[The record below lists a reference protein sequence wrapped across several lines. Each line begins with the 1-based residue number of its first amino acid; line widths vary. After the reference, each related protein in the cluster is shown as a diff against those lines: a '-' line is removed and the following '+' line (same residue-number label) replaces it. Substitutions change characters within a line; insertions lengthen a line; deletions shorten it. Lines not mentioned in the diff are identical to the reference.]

1 MKKKQ
6 VVLWISIV
14 LLLLSSPVYSQVKL
28 GFQLGANFDTHPNF
42 TSDYNPYGR
51 FVSKSEGGTKF
62 WGSMLVEF
70 KISDM
75 FYIQP
80 EFNFLTK
87 GAKIDFMYH
96 NPEIVDT
103 DGRTR
108 YTVNYSYEIPI
119 NILAKFNIS
128 NFTPFIFAGPSF
140 SFLSE
145 AKLTSPE
152 FGLDNDI
159 DVSNSFTKNEFSIN
173 FGGGVEFPLSKSI
186 DLFVMARYSLGITNI
201 INNKSLL
208 YHNLEKIN
216 IRGLA
221 FATGIKFSI

>member
-6 VVLWISIV
+6 FVLWMSIV

-28 GFQLGANFDTHPNF
+28 GFQLGPNF
-42 TSDYNPYGR
+42 ANASIKSDATFP
-51 FVSKSEGGTKF
+51 FDIEGKTYFFG
-62 WGSMLVEF
+62 GILAEF

-96 NPEIVDT
+96 NPEIVDA

-152 FGLDNDI
+152 FVSDNDI
-159 DVSNSFTKNEFSIN
+159 DVSNSFTKNDFSIN
-173 FGGGVEFPLSKSI
+173 FGGGIEFPILNSI
-186 DLFVMARYSLGITNI
+186 DLFVMARYSLGLTNL

-208 YHNLEKIN
+208 YYNLEKIN
-216 IRGLA
+216 TRGLA
-221 FATGIKFSI
+221 FSTGLKFSI